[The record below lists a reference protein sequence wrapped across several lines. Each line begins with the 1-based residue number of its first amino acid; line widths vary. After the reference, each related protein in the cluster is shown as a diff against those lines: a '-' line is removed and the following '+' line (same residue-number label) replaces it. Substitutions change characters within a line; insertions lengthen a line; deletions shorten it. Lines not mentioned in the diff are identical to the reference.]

1 MFWMALSL
9 LLLGLVFVLFVF
21 LLFKPK
27 SQNQDLALQ
36 EQWHQFQNQMT
47 QMMGQVSQS
56 LQQQQMQVGQ
66 RMDSTSQLVASVQN
80 QLGKLQQSTGQ
91 ILEVGKDISSL
102 QNILKAPKLRG
113 SMGELFLGD
122 LLSQILPGDSFE
134 LQYMFKNGSRVDAV
148 VKLLHGLV
156 SIDSKFPLEGFIRL
170 QDAKE
175 EEKAS
180 LQKQFARDVKKHIDD
195 IASKYILP
203 GEGTFDFALM
213 YIPAENVYYET
224 IIRYEKDD
232 PGLWAYALTKR
243 VIPVSPNSFIAYLQS
258 LVLGFKGLK
267 IEKSVKDIIKQMEAL
282 KVDFGKFSEDF
293 SKMGTHIKNINS
305 SYEASEK
312 RLGKF
317 ESKLETIDSLSPK
330 AVQTSLID

>member
-1 MFWMALSL
+1 
-9 LLLGLVFVLFVF
+9 
-21 LLFKPK
+21 
-27 SQNQDLALQ
+27 
-36 EQWHQFQNQMT
+36 MT

-243 VIPVSPNSFIAYLQS
+243 VIPVPANFQVLIGSTCFRGLVRVFFHSP
-258 LVLGFKGLK
+258 
-267 IEKSVKDIIKQMEAL
+267 
-282 KVDFGKFSEDF
+282 
-293 SKMGTHIKNINS
+293 S
-305 SYEASEK
+305 S
-312 RLGKF
+312 
-317 ESKLETIDSLSPK
+317 SLSQVLFP
-330 AVQTSLID
+330 SLPSLHWRQERLFVHNPSHLIS